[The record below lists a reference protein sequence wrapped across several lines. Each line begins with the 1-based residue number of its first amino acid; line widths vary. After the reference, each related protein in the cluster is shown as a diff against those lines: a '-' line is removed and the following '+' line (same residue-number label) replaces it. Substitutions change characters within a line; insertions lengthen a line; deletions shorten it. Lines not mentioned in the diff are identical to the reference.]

1 MIRLTAG
8 SVLMLLL
15 VGPALAQS
23 VGPESPVVKQVQTP
37 APPPPLIRISQIPV
51 PSRTG
56 RNLPAVPIS
65 NPARWVGTVDYPT
78 KALREEREGTT
89 AFKVT
94 VGPQGRVTACAI
106 MASSGSS
113 DLDEATCRLVT
124 QRAVF
129 HPALDRKGKP
139 TTGAYQNRVRWALPK
154 PVEVKPGHRKM
165 VHFVETDGSASG
177 CEEWV
182 DGKPADPQSSRSPCK
197 ANAKFKPFLDVNGQ
211 PVRKRVTITIDV
223 AVSDVP

>member
-1 MIRLTAG
+1 MPMFDPG
-8 SVLMLLL
+8 
-15 VGPALAQS
+15 
-23 VGPESPVVKQVQTP
+23 
-37 APPPPLIRISQIPV
+37 
-51 PSRTG
+51 
-56 RNLPAVPIS
+56 
-65 NPARWVGTVDYPT
+65 RWVGTSDYPSQSV
-78 KALREEREGTT
+78 RERREGTT

-139 TTGAYQNRVRWALPK
+139 TTGAYQNRVRWVLRK
-154 PVEVKPGHRKM
+154 PIAVMPAHRKM
-165 VHFVETDGSASG
+165 DHFVETDGSSSG

-182 DGKPADPQSSRSPCK
+182 DGKPVDPQSSRSPCK

-211 PVRKRVTITIDV
+211 PVRKRVRTTIDI
-223 AVSDVP
+223 AVSDAP